1 MRLRAA
7 VCDDQPEVLGSM
19 KKLLL
24 DTELVHSVT
33 CYNNIRELRD
43 ELKEG
48 KEVDILILDIGYE
61 FDGNVAEDDIGKN
74 GIDFA
79 CELKQDYPFLQIV
92 YMAEHDE
99 RYAQTIFFSP
109 VQPAGFLFKPVNA
122 EYIYKLLL
130 LAIERLKNESG
141 ERLVVSGKSRHIFT
155 LSEVLYL
162 ESKAHI
168 TKIHTVSGVVYECRD
183 KLSDLEKQVHD
194 KFVRCHQSYLVNLQH
209 VDYLG
214 KDNTEKSETKRDIL
228 ILDSQEIIVI
238 SKKRYADTKQRIRK
252 YLGNAE

>member
-1 MRLRAA
+1 M
-7 VCDDQPEVLGSM
+7 
-19 KKLLL
+19 
-24 DTELVHSVT
+24 
-33 CYNNIRELRD
+33 
-43 ELKEG
+43 
-48 KEVDILILDIGYE
+48 
-61 FDGNVAEDDIGKN
+61 
-74 GIDFA
+74 
-79 CELKQDYPFLQIV
+79 
-92 YMAEHDE
+92 
-99 RYAQTIFFSP
+99 
-109 VQPAGFLFKPVNA
+109 
-122 EYIYKLLL
+122 
-130 LAIERLKNESG
+130 KNESG

-214 KDNTEKSETKRDIL
+214 KDNTEKSEIKRDIL

>member
-43 ELKEG
+43 EL

-122 EYIYKLLL
+122 EYMYKLLL
-130 LAIERLKNESG
+130 VAIERLKNESG

-214 KDNTEKSETKRDIL
+214 KDNTEKSEIKRDIL